1 MRASWLKSTPEPD
14 EESRILT
21 YPRLTKCMPDET
33 RHNPFQAL
41 HKALRHG
48 HCRMLPE
55 LGAGDFGDD
64 AASGGLLLRLVQ
76 HLDLCRAVAEARQQA
91 LLGAAAAHGLEAD
104 SAACQ
109 DHAGH
114 MAALAELQ
122 SLVRAVNVAAAKR
135 RRPAGRS
142 IYRCY
147 ALYASSDMARMDE
160 DETLLLTRLHDG
172 LADAE
177 LRALE
182 GRTYA
187 ALAPEHFQA
196 LMRLLLP
203 ALSTSELEVLLDL
216 LEAHMEPS
224 YFASSVEPA
233 MRPLLASS
241 RVVAA

>member
-1 MRASWLKSTPEPD
+1 M
-14 EESRILT
+14 T
-21 YPRLTKCMPDET
+21 YPRLTKCMPDES

-64 AASGGLLLRLVQ
+64 GTSGGLLQRLVQ
-76 HLDLCRAVAEARQQA
+76 NLDLCRAAAEARQFA
-91 LLGAAAAHGLEAD
+91 LLEAAVAKGLEIDAP
-104 SAACQ
+104 SCQ
-109 DHAGH
+109 DHSGH
-114 MAALAELQ
+114 MAALTELQ
-122 SLVRAVNVAAAKR
+122 SLVRAVNVAAPQR

-160 DETLLLTRLHDG
+160 DETVLLGRLHDR
-172 LADAE
+172 LSDAE
-177 LRALE
+177 LRTLE

-187 ALAPEHFQA
+187 ALSHEHFLG

-203 ALSTSELEVLLDL
+203 ALSTSELAVLLDL
-216 LEAHMEPS
+216 LEDHLEPS
-224 YFASSVEPA
+224 FFATSVEPA
-233 MRPLLASS
+233 MRPLLAS
-241 RVVAA
+241 RRFVAA

>member
-1 MRASWLKSTPEPD
+1 MPD
-14 EESRILT
+14 QESRILT
-21 YPRLTKCMPDET
+21 YPRLTKCMPDES

-64 AASGGLLLRLVQ
+64 AVSGALLQRLVQ
-76 HLDLCRAVAEARQQA
+76 HLDLCRATAEARQRA
-91 LLGAAAAHGLEAD
+91 LLGAIAAQGLEANPT
-104 SAACQ
+104 SCQ

-114 MAALAELQ
+114 MSALTELQ
-122 SLVRAVNVAAAKR
+122 SLVRAVNVAAPQR

-147 ALYASSDMARMDE
+147 ALYASSDLARMDE
-160 DETLLLTRLHDG
+160 DETVLLASLHDR
-172 LADAE
+172 LSDAE
-177 LRALE
+177 LRTLE

-187 ALAPEHFQA
+187 ALSHEHFLG

-203 ALSTSELEVLLDL
+203 ALATAELADL
-216 LEAHMEPS
+216 LELLEDHLEPS
-224 YFASSVEPA
+224 FFASSVEPA
-233 MRPLLASS
+233 MRPLLAS
-241 RVVAA
+241 RRFVAA